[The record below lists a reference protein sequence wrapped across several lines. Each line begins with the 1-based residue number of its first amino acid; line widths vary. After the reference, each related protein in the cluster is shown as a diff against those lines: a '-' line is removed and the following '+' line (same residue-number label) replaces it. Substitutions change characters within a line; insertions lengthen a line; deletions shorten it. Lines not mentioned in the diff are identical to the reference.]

1 VKILSFDIKI
11 PTFGE
16 ISGMNALDASIN
28 RFRELRDAYRD
39 ANREYYGEYLF
50 SILDEK

>member
-1 VKILSFDIKI
+1 MSGLFSKLMGLV
-11 PTFGE
+11 FGE
-16 ISGMNALDASIN
+16 ISGTKALDASIEK
-28 RFRELRDAYRD
+28 FRELRDSYRR

>member
-1 VKILSFDIKI
+1 MRILFFDIKM

-16 ISGMNALDASIN
+16 ISGMNALDASIG

>member
-1 VKILSFDIKI
+1 MKIIFLDIKM

-16 ISGMNALDASIN
+16 ISGMNALDASID
-28 RFRELRDAYRD
+28 RFRELRNSYRD
-39 ANREYYGEYLF
+39 ANREYYGDYLF

>member
-1 VKILSFDIKI
+1 MKILCFDIKM

-16 ISGMNALDASIN
+16 ISGMNALDASIGK
-28 RFRELRDAYRD
+28 FRELRDAYRD
-39 ANREYYGEYLF
+39 ANREYYGEYFF